1 RKRKEATK
9 KGKKFSLKGYK
20 YTITTA
26 SQKNPTV
33 TITGYKN
40 KNLKKIS
47 VPETVTYMKVKFKV
61 TAIGNNAFKYQK
73 KATSLVVGKN
83 VQVIGKNAFYGDSK
97 LKTITLKTSSLKK
110 VGAKA
115 FKGIYKKAVI
125 KVPKNKVK
133 SYTKLMKNKGQA
145 KTVKIKK

>member
-1 RKRKEATK
+1 
-9 KGKKFSLKGYK
+9 
-20 YTITTA
+20 
-26 SQKNPTV
+26 
-33 TITGYKN
+33 
-40 KNLKKIS
+40 
-47 VPETVTYMKVKFKV
+47 VKFKV
-61 TAIGNNAFKYQK
+61 TAIGNNAFKSQK